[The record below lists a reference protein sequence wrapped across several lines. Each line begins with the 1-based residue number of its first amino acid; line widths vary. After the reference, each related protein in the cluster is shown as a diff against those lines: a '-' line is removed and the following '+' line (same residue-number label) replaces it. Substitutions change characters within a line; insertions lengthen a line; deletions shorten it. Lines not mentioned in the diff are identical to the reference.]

1 MRRVLSLLLIASA
14 LISLN
19 ACAKP
24 TGEASPAAEFRAAL
38 VNADG
43 CSFRAEVTAD
53 FGDTVQSFTLDCAA
67 DADGKTELTVVS
79 PESIA
84 GITATVADAAGTIT
98 YDGMAMDFGLL
109 ADGQVAPAAAP
120 ALAVECWLRA
130 YISSSG
136 REEELYR
143 VTYENGYDEKT
154 LTVDTWFEN
163 GLPIS
168 AEVCYNQQR
177 ILRLVLT
184 DFAFRRSG

>member
-1 MRRVLSLLLIASA
+1 MRRGLSLLLIASV
-14 LISLN
+14 LISMN

-24 TGEASPAAEFRAAL
+24 VSEASPAAEFRAAL
-38 VNADG
+38 VNAGG
-43 CSFRAEVTAD
+43 CTFRTEVTAD
-53 FGDTVQSFTLDCAA
+53 FGDTVQSFTLDCGV
-67 DADGKTELTVVS
+67 DADGETELTVVS
-79 PESIA
+79 PASIA
-84 GITATVADAAGTIT
+84 GITATVTESAGTIT

-109 ADGQVAPAAAP
+109 ADGQIAPAAAP
-120 ALAVECWLRA
+120 ALVAECWLRA
-130 YISSSG
+130 YICSAG
-136 REEELYR
+136 QENELYR

-184 DFAFRRSG
+184 DFAYRQTG